1 MLCYR
6 VLEVVHNLL
15 PPVGV
20 RSIKDYVTSPKPNGY
35 QSLHSSVHIGQL
47 TAELQ
52 VRTSE
57 MHRYAEHGKASHW
70 LYKTDEARPAD
81 DWQRVAELA
90 ATDIAASGPRAASGP
105 LVMKSWRQAIAGSSF
120 GAGAQPLE
128 SAAHRVPPPPTVA
141 TPGTT
146 AAPPGAAFSG
156 VGGAFPRAPHGGE
169 ALHPPPLLEPIR
181 KSLREKRV
189 YATTSDGRILSLRAG
204 ADLSEA
210 LQAWRDEQAEE
221 AAEAEAEAEAAAA
234 REEEEEDGGVGLSV
248 GLRGLSAPR
257 EVATA
262 MVNGRTVR
270 LDYKIR
276 NGDILTL
283 QDSAP
288 LTSGAFSMRGR
299 DADAADDEGIDALDG
314 GEEDGFAA
322 APWPWSLVGSN
333 AVEDNY
339 AWYAEAEWKHGR
351 IALLALAN
359 WLALCAAGQVGLDS
373 EPLTSLANPVPAALW
388 SIQAGGVALS
398 EARNFQLSVDA
409 VAAGDA
415 VGDSYS
421 NFSRPWRWN
430 DASGV
435 SRAVAVLQTAMIG
448 PMPAA
453 MAERLA
459 EREGPGPL
467 DAAAAAAA
475 GRLGGGGGRGGGRG
489 HPPRL
494 PGRVDRARPLRDAG
508 DGDARAQ
515 RRPREGRPQRP
526 PLLEGPRDRLRGAD
540 GRARAALR
548 GARRQRRDLRLGGRA
563 KVRRERA
570 ARRRLLAA
578 RRRAAELTNVCVFV
592 SMSGFVDSPATCS

>member
-105 LVMKSWRQAIAGSSF
+105 LVMKSWRQAGSSF
-120 GAGAQPLE
+120 GAGAKPLE
-128 SAAHRVPPPPTVA
+128 SAAPTAYPPPRTTVA

-156 VGGAFPRAPHGGE
+156 VGGAFPRAPDGG
-169 ALHPPPLLEPIR
+169 AAVQPPPMLEPIR

-234 REEEEEDGGVGLSV
+234 REEEEADGGVGLSV

-299 DADAADDEGIDALDG
+299 DADAADDEGGGALDG

-409 VAAGDA
+409 VAAGDS

-430 DASGV
+430 DASGIT
-435 SRAVAVLQTAMIG
+435 RAVAVLQTAMIG

-459 EREGPGPL
+459 EREGGGPL
-467 DAAAAAAA
+467 DAAANAAAEGGSAAAA
-475 GRLGGGGGRGGGRG
+475 DAAAGEGIRRVFQGVSIGLGRFAMLAMATLALNADLEKGVLNDLLFSQGLEIGFE
-489 HPPRL
+489 
-494 PGRVDRARPLRDAG
+494 A
-508 DGDARAQ
+508 
-515 RRPREGRPQRP
+515 PQ
-526 PLLEGPRDRLRGAD
+526 
-540 GRARAALR
+540 
-548 GARRQRRDLRLGGRA
+548 
-563 KVRRERA
+563 A
-570 ARRRLLAA
+570 AREPRFEAPVA
-578 RRRAAELTNVCVFV
+578 NAETFGSAAERKSAESELLVGDI
-592 SMSGFVDSPATCS
+592 SQLVDVPPS

>member
-90 ATDIAASGPRAASGP
+90 AKDIALSSRPDGYRVPSGP
-105 LVMKSWRQAIAGSSF
+105 LVMKSWRKGAEGASF
-120 GAGAQPLE
+120 GGGAQPRAPPTAYPPPRRRSQRPARRPRRPAPRSRA
-128 SAAHRVPPPPTVA
+128 SAAPSRRRP
-141 TPGTT
+141 T
-146 AAPPGAAFSG
+146 AARRSLPPM
-156 VGGAFPRAPHGGE
+156 
-169 ALHPPPLLEPIR
+169 LEPIR
-181 KSLREKRV
+181 KSLRRLRV
-189 YATTSDGRILSLRAG
+189 RDDLRRAHPLAARGRRPERGAAGVARRAG
-204 ADLSEA
+204 GGGGGG
-210 LQAWRDEQAEE
+210 RGGGRGGGG
-221 AAEAEAEAEAAAA
+221 A
-234 REEEEEDGGVGLSV
+234 RGEEEDGSVGLSV
-248 GLRGLSAPR
+248 GLRGSRRRAR
-257 EVATA
+257 WRRRWS
-262 MVNGRTVR
+262 GRTVR

-421 NFSRPWRWN
+421 NFRGRG
-430 DASGV
+430 AGTTAA
-435 SRAVAVLQTAMIG
+435 SRA
-448 PMPAA
+448 PS
-453 MAERLA
+453 RCC
-459 EREGPGPL
+459 
-467 DAAAAAAA
+467 
-475 GRLGGGGGRGGGRG
+475 
-489 HPPRL
+489 
-494 PGRVDRARPLRDAG
+494 
-508 DGDARAQ
+508 
-515 RRPREGRPQRP
+515 RPR
-526 PLLEGPRDRLRGAD
+526 
-540 GRARAALR
+540 
-548 GARRQRRDLRLGGRA
+548 
-563 KVRRERA
+563 
-570 ARRRLLAA
+570 
-578 RRRAAELTNVCVFV
+578 
-592 SMSGFVDSPATCS
+592 